1 MGLEA
6 WCQGFWGFW
15 FKERVRP
22 RRGLEVYI
30 WASGCQGL
38 GEVRLLTGVLSIVN
52 IFKPFRGSVEF
63 RTSSCLGF
71 RVAIASELQGFGNF
85 EAGIGAYVGK
95 CHMTCWA
102 TGDRRQPHRTR
113 AATPRPHHC
122 TPPHPQC
129 TPHYTEEAIFLVM
142 ERDSAK
148 TPTQHRFSQNF
159 TDLHVKTCED
169 L

>member
-102 TGDRRQPHRTR
+102 TGDRRQPHRGHTT
-113 AATPRPHHC
+113 ALHHTPSALPTTPRRQFFGHGAGFCKDPN
-122 TPPHPQC
+122 TAQVF
-129 TPHYTEEAIFLVM
+129 TEF
-142 ERDSAK
+142 
-148 TPTQHRFSQNF
+148 HRSSR
-159 TDLHVKTCED
+159 ED

>member
-113 AATPRPHHC
+113 AARHS
-122 TPPHPQC
+122 
-129 TPHYTEEAIFLVM
+129 V
-142 ERDSAK
+142 
-148 TPTQHRFSQNF
+148 PTTLNLD
-159 TDLHVKTCED
+159 TK
-169 L
+169 